1 MSVPGRMLV
10 SMSKS
15 GDLERRVEALEHE
28 VGELRKEVTRGREDS
43 AAARVLAGGADRD
56 VAEIRG
62 EIRDLRDSNNRS
74 FNAMRE
80 DLTDLRQQFGGL
92 RDEMHRGF
100 LEMRAQFDVAAAGID
115 AITQLLGKRDNAGN
129 E

>member
-1 MSVPGRMLV
+1 MSAPARMLV

-28 VGELRKEVTRGREDS
+28 VGELRKEVTRGREDL

-80 DLTDLRQQFGGL
+80 DLTDLRQQFGEL
-92 RDEMHRGF
+92 RDEMHKGF
-100 LEMRAQFDVAAAGID
+100 LEMRAKFDVTAAGID
-115 AITQLLGKRDNAGN
+115 AITQLLGKRGNDGN

>member
-1 MSVPGRMLV
+1 
-10 SMSKS
+10 MSKS